1 MMSYHYNSELG
12 DFIDPMYAIELEK
25 KDTTDIARYTSF
37 IGIHPEIDSDSRIRM
52 KPYDMFSN
60 FLLWAFHLYVTSF

>member
-1 MMSYHYNSELG
+1 MSYHYNSDLG
-12 DFIDPMYAIELEK
+12 DFLDRMYAIELEK

-60 FLLWAFHLYVTSF
+60 FLL

>member
-1 MMSYHYNSELG
+1 MSYHYNSELG

-60 FLLWAFHLYVTSF
+60 FLL